1 MMSRGQGGQATI
13 ELALCLPLLAALAG
27 AIMWVAG
34 IATDHV
40 RVWHAAREAARIAAV
55 DADIDAIE
63 GAATA
68 GGLEDLDVVV
78 EPAPEARTRGE
89 AVTVTVSYR
98 PAVGIPLLGVIAPGL
113 VMSAHSTMRIERP

>member
-1 MMSRGQGGQATI
+1 MTSRGQGGQATV

-27 AIMWVAG
+27 AIVWTAG

-40 RVWHAAREAARIAAV
+40 RLWHAAREAARIAAV

-63 GAATA
+63 AAATA
-68 GGLEDLDVVV
+68 GGLEDLEVVV
-78 EPAPEARTRGE
+78 DPAPEARTRGE

-98 PAVGIPLLGVIAPGL
+98 PAGATPLLGAVARGL
-113 VMSAHSTMRIERP
+113 VMSARSTMRIERP